1 MCSDAEVLKILREH
15 EELKSTLKKYE
26 RHVAEIQGNI
36 KVLTAERDNIVNLY
50 ERVILF
56 MFVWLI
62 KIT

>member
-50 ERVILF
+50 EQVILF